1 MYKISEVSKLTGIS
15 VRMLHHYDSIG
26 LLSPNRENES
36 NYRYYSE
43 EDILRLYQ
51 ILVFKELDFKLSEI
65 KKILDDKNFDI
76 ENALRVQRKL
86 IMKKKERLE
95 NIIDSIDETIK
106 NLGGNNMSKKN
117 FNAFSYDDIKKH
129 EEKYKEETER
139 RYKDS
144 DAYKE
149 SREKTSKYSK
159 EDWEKIS
166 EEANNIYTELANLMD
181 KNPDDEEVQVL
192 VQKWRDHIS
201 NNYYNC
207 TIEIFRG
214 LALMYVADER
224 FTKNIDKH
232 KKGLA
237 KFLSDAMNVYCDN
250 KKQ

>member
-15 VRMLHHYDSIG
+15 VRMLHHYDNIG
-26 LLSPNRENES
+26 ILRPSREVES

-43 EDILRLYQ
+43 DDILRLYQ

-65 KKILDDKNFDI
+65 KNILDDKNFDI

-106 NLGGNNMSKKN
+106 NLGENNMSKKN

-149 SREKTSKYSK
+149 SKEKTSKYSK

-166 EEANNIYTELANLMD
+166 EEANNIYIELANLMD

-224 FTKNIDKH
+224 FTKNIDNYKE
-232 KKGLA
+232 GLA

>member
-15 VRMLHHYDSIG
+15 VRMLHHYDNIG
-26 LLSPNRENES
+26 ILSPKRENES

-106 NLGGNNMSKKN
+106 NLGENNMSKKN

-149 SREKTSKYSK
+149 SKEKTSKYSK

-166 EEANNIYTELANLMD
+166 EEANNIYIELANLMD

-207 TIEIFRG
+207 TVEIFRG
-214 LALMYVADER
+214 LALIYVADER

-250 KKQ
+250 KE